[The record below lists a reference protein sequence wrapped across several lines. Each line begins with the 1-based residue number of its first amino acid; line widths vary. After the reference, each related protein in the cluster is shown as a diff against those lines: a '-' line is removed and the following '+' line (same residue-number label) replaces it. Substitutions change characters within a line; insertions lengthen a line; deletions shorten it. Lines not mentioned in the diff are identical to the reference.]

1 MIFYFGGD
9 YLSKEQSQNQQPNDL
24 RIRSK
29 VISEGVSRTPN
40 RSYLRALGFED
51 DDFEKPMIGVASTW
65 SEVTPCNMHIDGLA
79 RASKR
84 GISEAGG
91 SPLIFNTITVSDGIS
106 MGTDGMRFSLPSR
119 EIIADSI
126 ESVVS
131 AENLDGVVAIGGCDK
146 NMPGCM
152 IGIARLNLPAVF
164 VYGGTILPGKLNGKD
179 LDAVSAFEGVGQYNN
194 GEIDKAALH
203 KVECAAC
210 PGAGACGGMFTAN
223 TMSSAIEAMG
233 MSLPGSA
240 SHPAVSTNK
249 SKDSRAAGKAVY
261 HLLEQ
266 GIYPKDIMTKEAFE
280 NAITV
285 VMALGGSTNA
295 ILHLLAIAHTI
306 DVDLTL
312 DDFEKIRKR
321 VPHIADLRPSGK
333 YVMAHLDEVGGVPG
347 VMKLLHEKGLIHG
360 DCLTVT
366 GKTVAE
372 NLAQQPSLSD
382 DKTIINFDQPKH
394 PTGPLV
400 ILKGNLAPEGA
411 VAKISGLSVTY
422 IKGPAKVFD
431 SEPAAT
437 KAILN
442 DDIQPGDVVVIRYAG
457 PKGAPGMPEM
467 LSASSILV
475 GKGLGESVALLTDG
489 RFSGGSHGLVVGH
502 AAPESQAG
510 GPMAL
515 LQEDDIITI
524 DAENLEISFDIS
536 DEELERRR
544 SAWQA
549 PPLKETRGTL
559 AKYAKLVSSASKG
572 AITD

>member
-1 MIFYFGGD
+1 M
-9 YLSKEQSQNQQPNDL
+9 

-51 DDFEKPMIGVASTW
+51 EDFKKPMIGVASTW

-79 RASKR
+79 RASKQ
-84 GISEAGG
+84 GISEAGA

-119 EIIADSI
+119 EVIADSI

-164 VYGGTILPGKLNGKD
+164 VFGGTIMPGKLDGKD

-194 GEIDKAALH
+194 GEIDKEALH

-249 SKDSRAAGKAVY
+249 MKDSRAAGKAVY
-261 HLLEQ
+261 KLLEQ
-266 GIYPKDIMTKEAFE
+266 DIYPKDIMTKEAFE

-306 DVDLTL
+306 EVDLTL

-333 YVMAHLDEVGGVPG
+333 YVMAHLDEAGGIPG
-347 VMKLLHEKGLIHG
+347 VMKLLYDNGLIHG

-372 NLAQQPSLSD
+372 NLENEPGLTD
-382 DKTIINFDQPKH
+382 NKEIINFDKPKH
-394 PTGPLV
+394 ATGPLV

-422 IKGPAKVFD
+422 IKGPARVFD
-431 SEPAAT
+431 SESKAT

-442 DDIQPGDVVVIRYAG
+442 DDIKPGDVVVIRYAG

-475 GKGLGESVALLTDG
+475 GKGLGESVALVTDG
-489 RFSGGSHGLVVGH
+489 RFSGGSHGLVIGH
-502 AAPESQAG
+502 AAPESMVG

-515 LQEDDIITI
+515 LEENDTVTI
-524 DAENLEISFDIS
+524 DAENLEISFDVS
-536 DEELERRR
+536 DEELERR
-544 SAWQA
+544 SQQWQA
-549 PPLKETRGTL
+549 PPSKATRGTL

>member
-9 YLSKEQSQNQQPNDL
+9 YLSKEQSQNRQPKDL

-51 DDFEKPMIGVASTW
+51 EDVEKPMIGVASTW

-347 VMKLLHEKGLIHG
+347 LMKLLHEKGLIHG

-544 SAWQA
+544 NAWQA

>member
-1 MIFYFGGD
+1 
-9 YLSKEQSQNQQPNDL
+9 
-24 RIRSK
+24 
-29 VISEGVSRTPN
+29 
-40 RSYLRALGFED
+40 
-51 DDFEKPMIGVASTW
+51 
-65 SEVTPCNMHIDGLA
+65 
-79 RASKR
+79 
-84 GISEAGG
+84 
-91 SPLIFNTITVSDGIS
+91 
-106 MGTDGMRFSLPSR
+106 LPSR

-164 VYGGTILPGKLNGKD
+164 VYGGTILPGKLDGKD

-194 GEIDKAALH
+194 GEIDKEALH

-347 VMKLLHEKGLIHG
+347 VMKLLHENGLIHG

-366 GKTVAE
+366 GKTVPE
-372 NLAQQPSLSD
+372 NLEQQPSLSD
-382 DKTIINFDQPKH
+382 NKEIIDFDQPKH

-431 SEPAAT
+431 SETQAT
-437 KAILN
+437 KAILR
-442 DDIQPGDVVVIRYAG
+442 DDIKPGDVVVIRYAG

-502 AAPESQAG
+502 AAPESQVG

-515 LQEDDIITI
+515 LEENDIITI
-524 DAENLEISFDIS
+524 DAENLEISFDVP
-536 DEELERRR
+536 DEELERR
-544 SAWQA
+544 SKAWQA
-549 PPLKETRGTL
+549 PALKETRGTL

>member
-1 MIFYFGGD
+1 MT
-9 YLSKEQSQNQQPNDL
+9 EQSANKDL

-29 VISEGVSRTPN
+29 AISEGVSRTPN

-51 DDFEKPMIGVASTW
+51 EDFNKPMIGIASTW
-65 SEVTPCNMHIDGLA
+65 SEVTPCNMHIDKLA
-79 RASKR
+79 RASKQ
-84 GISEAGG
+84 GVNESDA
-91 SPLIFNTITVSDGIS
+91 SALIFNTITVSDGIS

-126 ESVVS
+126 ETVIS
-131 AENLDGVVAIGGCDK
+131 AENLDALVAIGGCDK

-164 VYGGTILPGKLNGKD
+164 VYGGTTLPGKLDGKD
-179 LDAVSAFEGVGQYNN
+179 VDAVSAFEGVGQYNN
-194 GEIDKAALH
+194 GEIDEAALH

-210 PGAGACGGMFTAN
+210 PGAGSCGGMFTAN
-223 TMSSAIEAMG
+223 TMASAIEAMG

-240 SHPAVSTNK
+240 SHPAVSANK
-249 SKDSRAAGKAVY
+249 AKDSRAAGKAVY
-261 HLLEQ
+261 RLLEQ

-280 NAITV
+280 NAITI

-295 ILHLLAIAHTI
+295 ILHLLAIAQSA

-312 DDFEKIRKR
+312 DDFEKVRKR

-333 YVMAHLDEVGGVPG
+333 YVMAHLDEVGGIPA
-347 VMKLLHEKGLIHG
+347 VMKLLYDKGLIHG
-360 DCLTVT
+360 DCMTVT

-372 NLAQQPSLSD
+372 NLADQEPLTDNKS
-382 DKTIINFDQPKH
+382 IIDFDNPKY

-422 IKGPAKVFD
+422 IKGPARVFD

-442 DDIQPGDVVVIRYAG
+442 NQINEGDVIVIRYAG

-475 GKGLGESVALLTDG
+475 GKGLGESVALVTDG
-489 RFSGGSHGLVVGH
+489 RFSGGSHGLVIGH
-502 AAPESQAG
+502 AAPESQVG

-515 LQEDDIITI
+515 LEENDIVTI
-524 DAENLEISFDIS
+524 DAERLEISFDVS
-536 DEELERRR
+536 EDELKRRR
-544 SAWQA
+544 EKWQA
-549 PPLKETRGTL
+549 PPLKVTKGAL

-572 AITD
+572 ATTE

>member
-9 YLSKEQSQNQQPNDL
+9 YLSKEQSQNRQPKDL

-51 DDFEKPMIGVASTW
+51 EDVEKPMIGVASTW

-382 DKTIINFDQPKH
+382 DKAIINFDQPKH

-524 DAENLEISFDIS
+524 DAKNLEISFDIS

-544 SAWQA
+544 NAWQA

>member
-1 MIFYFGGD
+1 MT
-9 YLSKEQSQNQQPNDL
+9 EQSANKDL

-29 VISEGVSRTPN
+29 AISEGVSRTPN

-51 DDFEKPMIGVASTW
+51 EDFNKPMIGIASTW
-65 SEVTPCNMHIDGLA
+65 SEVTPCNMHIDKLA
-79 RASKR
+79 RASKQ
-84 GISEAGG
+84 GVNESDA
-91 SPLIFNTITVSDGIS
+91 SALIFNTITVSDGIS

-126 ESVVS
+126 ETVIS
-131 AENLDGVVAIGGCDK
+131 AENLDALVAIGGCDK

-164 VYGGTILPGKLNGKD
+164 VYGGTTLPGKLDGKD
-179 LDAVSAFEGVGQYNN
+179 VDAVSAFEGVGQYNN
-194 GEIDKAALH
+194 GEIDDAALH

-210 PGAGACGGMFTAN
+210 PGAGSCGGMFTAN
-223 TMSSAIEAMG
+223 TMASAIEAMG

-240 SHPAVSTNK
+240 SHPAVSANK
-249 SKDSRAAGKAVY
+249 AKDSRAAGKAVY
-261 HLLEQ
+261 RLLEQ

-280 NAITV
+280 NAITI

-295 ILHLLAIAHTI
+295 ILHLLAIAQSA

-312 DDFEKIRKR
+312 DDFEKVRKR

-333 YVMAHLDEVGGVPG
+333 YVMAHLDEVGGIPA
-347 VMKLLHEKGLIHG
+347 VMKLLYDKGLIHS
-360 DCLTVT
+360 DCMTVT

-372 NLAQQPSLSD
+372 NLADQEPLTDNKS
-382 DKTIINFDQPKH
+382 IIDFDNPKY

-422 IKGPAKVFD
+422 IKGPARVFD

-442 DDIQPGDVVVIRYAG
+442 NQINEGDVIVIRYAG

-475 GKGLGESVALLTDG
+475 GKGLGESVALVTDG
-489 RFSGGSHGLVVGH
+489 RFSGGSHGLVIGH
-502 AAPESQAG
+502 AAPESQVG

-515 LQEDDIITI
+515 LEENDIVTI
-524 DAENLEISFDIS
+524 DAERLEISFDVS
-536 DEELERRR
+536 EDELKRRR
-544 SAWQA
+544 EKWQA
-549 PPLKETRGTL
+549 PPLKATKGAL

-572 AITD
+572 ATTE

>member
-1 MIFYFGGD
+1 M
-9 YLSKEQSQNQQPNDL
+9 SKEQSQNQKPNDL

-51 DDFEKPMIGVASTW
+51 EDFEKPMIGVASTW

-194 GEIDKAALH
+194 GEIDKEALH
-203 KVECAAC
+203 KVECSAC

-240 SHPAVSTNK
+240 SHTAVSTNK

-544 SAWQA
+544 NAWQA

>member
-1 MIFYFGGD
+1 M
-9 YLSKEQSQNQQPNDL
+9 SKEQSQNQQPNDL

-51 DDFEKPMIGVASTW
+51 EDFEKPMIGVASTW

-79 RASKR
+79 RATKR
-84 GISEAGG
+84 GISESGG

-126 ESVVS
+126 ESVVN

-164 VYGGTILPGKLNGKD
+164 VYGGTILPGKLDGKD

-233 MSLPGSA
+233 MSLPGSS

-285 VMALGGSTNA
+285 VMM
-295 ILHLLAIAHTI
+295 IL
-306 DVDLTL
+306 
-312 DDFEKIRKR
+312 K
-321 VPHIADLRPSGK
+321 K
-333 YVMAHLDEVGGVPG
+333 YVNAYRI
-347 VMKLLHEKGLIHG
+347 LLI
-360 DCLTVT
+360 
-366 GKTVAE
+366 
-372 NLAQQPSLSD
+372 
-382 DKTIINFDQPKH
+382 
-394 PTGPLV
+394 
-400 ILKGNLAPEGA
+400 
-411 VAKISGLSVTY
+411 
-422 IKGPAKVFD
+422 
-431 SEPAAT
+431 
-437 KAILN
+437 
-442 DDIQPGDVVVIRYAG
+442 
-457 PKGAPGMPEM
+457 
-467 LSASSILV
+467 
-475 GKGLGESVALLTDG
+475 
-489 RFSGGSHGLVVGH
+489 
-502 AAPESQAG
+502 
-510 GPMAL
+510 
-515 LQEDDIITI
+515 
-524 DAENLEISFDIS
+524 
-536 DEELERRR
+536 
-544 SAWQA
+544 
-549 PPLKETRGTL
+549 
-559 AKYAKLVSSASKG
+559 
-572 AITD
+572 

>member
-1 MIFYFGGD
+1 M
-9 YLSKEQSQNQQPNDL
+9 SKEQSQNQQPNDL

-51 DDFEKPMIGVASTW
+51 EDFEKPMIGVASTW

-79 RASKR
+79 RATKR
-84 GISEAGG
+84 GISESGG

-126 ESVVS
+126 ESVVN

-164 VYGGTILPGKLNGKD
+164 VYGGTILPGKLDGKD

-382 DKTIINFDQPKH
+382 DKAIINFDQPKH

>member
-1 MIFYFGGD
+1 MT
-9 YLSKEQSQNQQPNDL
+9 KETEHTEDKKDL

-51 DDFEKPMIGVASTW
+51 EDFKKPMIGVASTW

-79 RASKR
+79 RASKQ
-84 GISEAGG
+84 GISEAGA

-119 EIIADSI
+119 EVIADSI

-164 VYGGTILPGKLNGKD
+164 VFGGTIMPGKLDGKD

-194 GEIDKAALH
+194 GEIDKEALH

-249 SKDSRAAGKAVY
+249 MKDSRAAGKAVY
-261 HLLEQ
+261 KLLEQ
-266 GIYPKDIMTKEAFE
+266 DIYPKDIMTKEAFE

-306 DVDLTL
+306 EVDLTL

-333 YVMAHLDEVGGVPG
+333 YVMAHLDEAGGIPG
-347 VMKLLHEKGLIHG
+347 VMKLLYDNGLIHG

-372 NLAQQPSLSD
+372 NLENEPGLTD
-382 DKTIINFDQPKH
+382 NKEIINFDKPKH
-394 PTGPLV
+394 ATGPLV

-422 IKGPAKVFD
+422 IKGPARVFD
-431 SEPAAT
+431 SESKAT

-442 DDIQPGDVVVIRYAG
+442 DDIKPGDVVVIRYAG

-475 GKGLGESVALLTDG
+475 GKGLGESVALVTDG
-489 RFSGGSHGLVVGH
+489 RFSGGSHGLVIGH
-502 AAPESQAG
+502 AAPESMVG

-515 LQEDDIITI
+515 LEENDTVTI
-524 DAENLEISFDIS
+524 DAENLEISFDVS
-536 DEELERRR
+536 DEELERR
-544 SAWQA
+544 SQQWQA
-549 PPLKETRGTL
+549 PPSKATRGTL

>member
-1 MIFYFGGD
+1 M
-9 YLSKEQSQNQQPNDL
+9 SKEQSQNQQPNDL

-51 DDFEKPMIGVASTW
+51 EDFEKPMIGVASTW
-65 SEVTPCNMHIDGLA
+65 SEVTPCTMHIDGLA
-79 RASKR
+79 RATKR
-84 GISEAGG
+84 GISESGG

-126 ESVVS
+126 ESVVN

-164 VYGGTILPGKLNGKD
+164 VYGGTILPGKLDGKD

-382 DKTIINFDQPKH
+382 DKAIINFDQPKH

-524 DAENLEISFDIS
+524 DAKNLEISFDIS

-544 SAWQA
+544 NAWQA

>member
-1 MIFYFGGD
+1 M
-9 YLSKEQSQNQQPNDL
+9 SKEKSHNEQPKDL

-29 VISEGVSRTPN
+29 VISEGISRTPN
-40 RSYLRALGFED
+40 RAYLRALGFED
-51 DDFEKPMIGVASTW
+51 EDFEKPMIGVASTW

-84 GISEAGG
+84 GISEAGA

-126 ESVVS
+126 
-131 AENLDGVVAIGGCDK
+131 ENLDGVVAIGGCDK

-164 VYGGTILPGKLNGKD
+164 VYGGTILPGKLDGKD

-194 GEIDKAALH
+194 GEIDKEALH

-210 PGAGACGGMFTAN
+210 PGAGSCGGMFTAN

-347 VMKLLHEKGLIHG
+347 VMKLLHENGLIHG

-372 NLAQQPSLSD
+372 NLEQQPSLSD
-382 DKTIINFDQPKH
+382 NKEIIDFDQPKH

-431 SEPAAT
+431 SETQAT
-437 KAILN
+437 KAILR
-442 DDIQPGDVVVIRYAG
+442 DDIKPGDVVVIRYAG

-502 AAPESQAG
+502 AAPESQVG

-515 LQEDDIITI
+515 LEENDIITI
-524 DAENLEISFDIS
+524 DAENLEISFDVP
-536 DEELERRR
+536 DEELERR
-544 SAWQA
+544 SKAWQA
-549 PPLKETRGTL
+549 PALKETRGTL

>member
-1 MIFYFGGD
+1 MT
-9 YLSKEQSQNQQPNDL
+9 EQSANKDL

-29 VISEGVSRTPN
+29 AISEGVSRTPN

-51 DDFEKPMIGVASTW
+51 EDFNKPMIGIASTW
-65 SEVTPCNMHIDGLA
+65 SEVTPCNMHIDKLA
-79 RASKR
+79 RASKQ
-84 GISEAGG
+84 GVNESDA
-91 SPLIFNTITVSDGIS
+91 SALIFNTITVSDGIS

-126 ESVVS
+126 ETVIS
-131 AENLDGVVAIGGCDK
+131 AENLDALVAIGGCDK

-164 VYGGTILPGKLNGKD
+164 VYGGTTLPGKLDGKD
-179 LDAVSAFEGVGQYNN
+179 VDAVSAFEGVGQYNN
-194 GEIDKAALH
+194 GEIDDAALH

-210 PGAGACGGMFTAN
+210 PGAGSCGGMFTAN
-223 TMSSAIEAMG
+223 TMASAIEAMG

-240 SHPAVSTNK
+240 SHPAVSANK
-249 SKDSRAAGKAVY
+249 AKDSRAAGKAVY
-261 HLLEQ
+261 RLLEQ

-280 NAITV
+280 NAITI

-295 ILHLLAIAHTI
+295 ILHLLAIAQSA

-312 DDFEKIRKR
+312 DDFEKVRKR

-333 YVMAHLDEVGGVPG
+333 YVMAHLDEVGGIPA
-347 VMKLLHEKGLIHG
+347 VMKLLYDKGLIHG
-360 DCLTVT
+360 DCMTVT

-372 NLAQQPSLSD
+372 NLADQEPLTDNKS
-382 DKTIINFDQPKH
+382 IIDFDNPKY

-422 IKGPAKVFD
+422 IKGTARVFD

-442 DDIQPGDVVVIRYAG
+442 NQINEGDVIVIRYAG

-475 GKGLGESVALLTDG
+475 GKGLGESVALVTDG
-489 RFSGGSHGLVVGH
+489 RFSGGSHGLVIGH
-502 AAPESQAG
+502 AAPESQVG

-515 LQEDDIITI
+515 LEENDIVTI
-524 DAENLEISFDIS
+524 DAERLEISFDVS
-536 DEELERRR
+536 EDELKRRR
-544 SAWQA
+544 EKWQA
-549 PPLKETRGTL
+549 PPLKATKGAL

-572 AITD
+572 ATTE

>member
-1 MIFYFGGD
+1 MTEE
-9 YLSKEQSQNQQPNDL
+9 STNKDL

-51 DDFEKPMIGVASTW
+51 EDFNNPMIGIASTW
-65 SEVTPCNMHIDGLA
+65 SEVTPCNMHIDKLA
-79 RASKR
+79 RASKQ
-84 GISEAGG
+84 GVNESNA
-91 SPLIFNTITVSDGIS
+91 SALIFNTITVSDGIS

-126 ESVVS
+126 ETVIS
-131 AENLDGVVAIGGCDK
+131 AENLDALVAIGGCDK

-164 VYGGTILPGKLNGKD
+164 VYGGTTLPGKLDGKD
-179 LDAVSAFEGVGQYNN
+179 VDAVSAFEGVGQYNN
-194 GEIDKAALH
+194 GEIDDTALH

-210 PGAGACGGMFTAN
+210 PGAGSCGGMFTAN
-223 TMSSAIEAMG
+223 TMASAIEAMG

-240 SHPAVSTNK
+240 SHPAVSANK
-249 SKDSRAAGKAVY
+249 AKDSRLAGKTVY
-261 HLLEQ
+261 KLLEK
-266 GIYPKDIMTKEAFE
+266 GIYPKDIMTKKAFE
-280 NAITV
+280 NAITI

-295 ILHLLAIAHTI
+295 ILHLLAIAQSA

-312 DDFEKIRKR
+312 DDFEKVRKR

-333 YVMAHLDEVGGVPG
+333 YVMAHLDEVGGIPA
-347 VMKLLHEKGLIHG
+347 VMKLLYDKGLIHG
-360 DCLTVT
+360 DCMTVT
-366 GKTVAE
+366 GNTVAE
-372 NLAQQPSLSD
+372 NLANQENLTDKKAIIDFDNPKYPS
-382 DKTIINFDQPKH
+382 
-394 PTGPLV
+394 GPLV

-422 IKGPAKVFD
+422 IKGPARVFD
-431 SEPAAT
+431 SESAAT

-442 DDIQPGDVVVIRYAG
+442 NQINEGDVIVIRYAG

-475 GKGLGESVALLTDG
+475 GKGLGESVALVTDG
-489 RFSGGSHGLVVGH
+489 RFSGGSHGLVIGH
-502 AAPESQAG
+502 AAPESQVG

-515 LQEDDIITI
+515 LEENDTITI
-524 DAENLEISFDIS
+524 DAERLEISFDVS
-536 DEELERRR
+536 EEELKHRRDN
-544 SAWQA
+544 WHA
-549 PPLKETRGTL
+549 PPLKATKGAL

-572 AITD
+572 ATTE

>member
-1 MIFYFGGD
+1 M
-9 YLSKEQSQNQQPNDL
+9 SKEQSQNQQPKDL

-51 DDFEKPMIGVASTW
+51 EDFEKPMIGVASTW

-79 RASKR
+79 RATKR
-84 GISEAGG
+84 GISESGG

-126 ESVVS
+126 ESVVN

-164 VYGGTILPGKLNGKD
+164 VYGGTILPGKLDGKD

-382 DKTIINFDQPKH
+382 DKAIINFDQPKH

-515 LQEDDIITI
+515 LQENDIITI

-544 SAWQA
+544 NAWQA

>member
-9 YLSKEQSQNQQPNDL
+9 YLSKEQSQNRQPKDL

-51 DDFEKPMIGVASTW
+51 EDVEKPMIGVASTW

-306 DVDLTL
+306 NVDLTL

-544 SAWQA
+544 NAWQA

>member
-1 MIFYFGGD
+1 MT
-9 YLSKEQSQNQQPNDL
+9 EQSANKDL

-29 VISEGVSRTPN
+29 AISEGVSRTPN

-51 DDFEKPMIGVASTW
+51 EDFNKPMIGIASTW
-65 SEVTPCNMHIDGLA
+65 SEVTPCNMHIDKLA
-79 RASKR
+79 RASNQ
-84 GISEAGG
+84 GVNESDA
-91 SPLIFNTITVSDGIS
+91 SALIFNTITVSDGIS

-126 ESVVS
+126 ETVIS
-131 AENLDGVVAIGGCDK
+131 AENLDALVAIGGCDK

-164 VYGGTILPGKLNGKD
+164 VYGGTTLPGKLDGKD
-179 LDAVSAFEGVGQYNN
+179 VDAVSAFEGVGQYNN
-194 GEIDKAALH
+194 GEIDDAALH

-210 PGAGACGGMFTAN
+210 PGAGSCGGMFTAN
-223 TMSSAIEAMG
+223 TMASAIEAMG

-240 SHPAVSTNK
+240 SHPAVSANK
-249 SKDSRAAGKAVY
+249 AKDSRAAGKAVY
-261 HLLEQ
+261 RLLEQ

-280 NAITV
+280 NAITI

-295 ILHLLAIAHTI
+295 ILHLLAIAQSA

-312 DDFEKIRKR
+312 DDFEKVRKR

-333 YVMAHLDEVGGVPG
+333 YVMAHLDEVGGIPA
-347 VMKLLHEKGLIHG
+347 VMKLLYDKGLIHG
-360 DCLTVT
+360 DCMTVT

-372 NLAQQPSLSD
+372 NLADQEPLTDNKS
-382 DKTIINFDQPKH
+382 IIDFDNPKY

-422 IKGPAKVFD
+422 IKGPARVFD

-442 DDIQPGDVVVIRYAG
+442 NQINEGDVIVIRYAG

-475 GKGLGESVALLTDG
+475 GKGLGESVALVTDG
-489 RFSGGSHGLVVGH
+489 RFSGGSHGLVIGH
-502 AAPESQAG
+502 AAPESQVG

-515 LQEDDIITI
+515 LEENDIVTI
-524 DAENLEISFDIS
+524 DAERLEISFDVS
-536 DEELERRR
+536 EDELKRRR
-544 SAWQA
+544 EKWQA
-549 PPLKETRGTL
+549 PPLKATKGAL

-572 AITD
+572 ATTE